1 MEDIKFG
8 ILIPAYKKKFLSS
21 AISSCLNQSYRN
33 FELIIVNDASPENLD
48 AVVSSFS
55 DNRIKYYINEKNFG
69 ALHVVDNWN
78 KCLSYSDADYV
89 ICMGDDDELMPE
101 CLSVYYK
108 LISNYPGL
116 GVYHGWTLL
125 IDESDTVFD
134 SQEHRPEFESCMSF
148 LWHRWSCRYKQYV
161 GDFCYDARLLRKD
174 GGFFYLPMAW
184 GSDDITAVRA
194 CSGFSNG
201 KDGIA
206 NTQQPVF
213 KYRVNRLT
221 ISKTGS
227 ARTKIEATQLEKQ
240 WYTEFLDKYYN
251 QIENEQMDSYYLSF
265 IKDIFDQHFES
276 KYKRL
281 VSVDIRNGWSN
292 ILFWRNNHSLLG
304 LNHRQLLYCIFEAIK
319 SKLKGS

>member
-108 LISNYPGL
+108 LICKFPGL
-116 GVYHGWTLL
+116 GVYHGWTML
-125 IDESDTVFD
+125 IDESDSVFD
-134 SQEHRPEFESCMSF
+134 MQEHRPVFESCLSF

-161 GDFCYDARLLRKD
+161 GDFCYDARLLRQD
-174 GGFFYLPMAW
+174 GGFFNLPMAW
-184 GSDDITAVRA
+184 GSDDVTAVRA

-201 KDGIA
+201 KEGIA

-227 ARTKIEATQLEKQ
+227 VREKIEATTLEKQ
-240 WYTEFLDKYYN
+240 WYNFFLNEYCLKNELSGINTFYYK
-251 QIENEQMDSYYLSF
+251 F
-265 IKDIFDQHFES
+265 IINSLNKHFELKYRILLTRDLSVKSTNYIYWVKNYS
-276 KYKRL
+276 K
-281 VSVDIRNGWSN
+281 
-292 ILFWRNNHSLLG
+292 LG
-304 LNHRQLLYCIFEAIK
+304 LNVSQFLNCIVDSIK
-319 SKLKGS
+319 LRVHG